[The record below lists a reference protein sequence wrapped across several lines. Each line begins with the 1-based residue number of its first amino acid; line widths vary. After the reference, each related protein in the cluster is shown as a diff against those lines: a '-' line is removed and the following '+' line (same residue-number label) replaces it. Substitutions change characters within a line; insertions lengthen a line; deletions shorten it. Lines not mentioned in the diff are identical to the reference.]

1 MVKRQIDLA
10 KKYLGKSPSYLNLLE
25 DGIEII
31 NKNQSVILSTYENEI
46 VGAVIRN
53 LTKKSVSDHFGT
65 KIKVTIDAH
74 YSIKRGDKHSSS
86 GKMTGH
92 GSRSN
97 RTISPT
103 WSYSYKD
110 KNLGPDTVK
119 IYDNDGN
126 TLGNWIYEC
135 GKFYL
140 PDTALS
146 YDEFKSNVT
155 IEDGKIIGA
164 VFCTKNYK
172 AAGHTDNDRSKWAI
186 GYVYDEGIV
195 ENGYF
200 IYPEYGIA
208 IEMSSNSMWCWLP
221 QAVHGTTDFSNTK
234 SNNRYTAVITLT
246 ERTAKALEK
255 KENLNN

>member
-1 MVKRQIDLA
+1 MVKHQIA
-10 KKYLGKSPSYLNLLE
+10 KKYLGKSPSYLDLLE

-46 VGAVIRN
+46 VGAVIRD
-53 LTKKSVSDHFGT
+53 LTKKTVSDHFGA

-74 YSIKRGDKHSSS
+74 YPIKRGDRHSSS
-86 GKMTGH
+86 GIMAAYGF
-92 GSRSN
+92 RQN
-97 RTISPT
+97 RTTLPT
-103 WSYSYKD
+103 YTYSYND
-110 KNLGPDTVK
+110 KNLDSDVEK
-119 IYDNDGN
+119 IYDNDGD

-146 YDEFKSNVT
+146 YEEFKSNVT

-172 AAGHTDNDRSKWAI
+172 AVGHTDNDRSKFAI

-200 IYPEYGIA
+200 FYPEYGIA

-221 QAVHGTTDFSNTK
+221 QAVHGTTDFSNTR

-255 KENLNN
+255 KEKKEN